1 MQLLKI
7 QQFADLSGAIN
18 PGGTSGKEPD
28 LRDQGSIPG
37 LGRPPGEGHGN
48 PFQYSCLENTM
59 EPGGLQSIASH
70 RVRHSSRGLARTQ
83 EHMDRNIQTAPVYK
97 I

>member
-18 PGGTSGKEPD
+18 PGGASGKEPD
-28 LRDQGSIPG
+28 LRDQDSIPG
-37 LGRPPGEGHGN
+37 LGRSPGEGHGN
-48 PFQYSCLENTM
+48 PFQYSCLEDTM
-59 EPGGLQSIASH
+59 EPGGLQSIGSH
-70 RVRHSSRGLARTQ
+70 RVRHYSRDLARTQ